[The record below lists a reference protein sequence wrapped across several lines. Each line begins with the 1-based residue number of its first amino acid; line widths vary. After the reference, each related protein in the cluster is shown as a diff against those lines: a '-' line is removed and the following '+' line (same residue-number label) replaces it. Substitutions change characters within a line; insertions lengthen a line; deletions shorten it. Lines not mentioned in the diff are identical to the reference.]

1 MNLVSLNAWHRP
13 PEESLPFED
22 FLCAEGLYARL
33 RAFGAL
39 SPAAVDAAFL
49 VYAFVGPNFPGR
61 GRATAISEAMRY
73 ALDAAEGSGN
83 LVALEASFVRG
94 LVTVVDS
101 AAGWSAHAR
110 QSPALQWRWEEPM
123 WLFWNQ
129 RGVSEVAVKRVP
141 HPGPHVLDARRIQVL
156 AALRSARL
164 CEALFE
170 HEPRGVMPGAMRSQN
185 V

>member
-1 MNLVSLNAWHRP
+1 MNIVPLNAWHRP
-13 PEESLPFED
+13 PDEVLPFGD
-22 FLCAEGLYARL
+22 FLCAEGLHARL
-33 RAFGAL
+33 RAFGVL

-49 VYAFVGPNFPGR
+49 VYAFVGPYLPGR
-61 GRATAISEAMRY
+61 GRATAISEALQS
-73 ALDAAEGSGN
+73 ALDAADGAGS

-101 AAGWSAHAR
+101 AAGWSAQACDR
-110 QSPALQWRWEEPM
+110 PALQWRWEEPM

-129 RGVSEVAVKRVP
+129 RGVSEIVMRRVP
-141 HPGPHVLDARRIQVL
+141 YPGAHVIDARRIQVL

-170 HEPRGVMPGAMRSQN
+170 YEPPGILHRAMRAQTG
-185 V
+185 